1 MDSKRDLKHKKKNKL
16 LKKQRKK
23 NRKNLKKSKAKMILY
38 IFTFLSICILLLI
51 LFYIIFRIIFNKK
64 TITIQYP
71 QDDLTLVSAYF
82 RIKSKSK
89 YSEYL
94 NWISNIV
101 LLNKSFVFYTNKEF
115 MPILKEM
122 RPKELHYKTV
132 FIELEMEEFYSYKNY
147 YNEFNKSFYI
157 DNENSYHTVPLYIVW
172 AEKCKFLEKAI
183 INNYFNSKC
192 FYWIDAGIFHEPRS
206 EMQKYINTWPTT
218 KKCFEDP
225 RLVMGQVKYY
235 SDKEKQRIINLDRN
249 AILNLINN
257 YNVDASMFG
266 GQPINAMKFINYYY
280 DALRLFIKNNLFIG
294 KDQNIFTFVAF
305 SHNLILCKN
314 YFESKNYLA

>member
-1 MDSKRDLKHKKKNKL
+1 
-16 LKKQRKK
+16 
-23 NRKNLKKSKAKMILY
+23 MILY

-132 FIELEMEEFYSYKNY
+132 FIEIEMEEFYSYKNY
-147 YNEFNKSFYI
+147 YNEFNKSFYLI
-157 DNENSYHTVPLYIVW
+157 MKIVIIQFLYI
-172 AEKCKFLEKAI
+172 
-183 INNYFNSKC
+183 
-192 FYWIDAGIFHEPRS
+192 
-206 EMQKYINTWPTT
+206 
-218 KKCFEDP
+218 
-225 RLVMGQVKYY
+225 
-235 SDKEKQRIINLDRN
+235 
-249 AILNLINN
+249 
-257 YNVDASMFG
+257 
-266 GQPINAMKFINYYY
+266 
-280 DALRLFIKNNLFIG
+280 
-294 KDQNIFTFVAF
+294 
-305 SHNLILCKN
+305 
-314 YFESKNYLA
+314 